1 MAATDARPVPK
12 KNVAYRHYFSIRKND
27 GTLITTWA
35 GMDSEVD
42 KDAAGFSDCTNEATE
57 IGTTGVGYIDLTS
70 TEMNA
75 DCTNLKV
82 TVTNTGA
89 IPYVVHFFPEE
100 GGDIRCDTNYW
111 NGSAVATPTQSGV
124 PEVDVTYVN
133 GSAAIGS
140 GTPDVNVASLTAG
153 AITTAAFTAGAIN
166 AAAIADAAID
176 AATFAAGAITATV
189 IADNAIDAA
198 SIAADARTIF
208 WTTALTEAYA
218 ADGAA
223 FTGAQA
229 LYMIFSA
236 LGEFSISGTTITCKK
251 LDGSTTSMTYTIDD
265 ASSPTSRTKAS

>member
-12 KNVAYRHYFSIRKND
+12 KNVAYRHYFAVRKND
-27 GTLITTWA
+27 GTLITSWTGA
-35 GMDSEVD
+35 DSEVD
-42 KDAAGFSDCTNEATE
+42 KDGAGFSDCTNEATE

-82 TVTNTGA
+82 TVTNTDA

-100 GGDIRCDTNYW
+100 GGDIRVN
-111 NGSAVATPTQSGV
+111 
-124 PEVDVTYVN
+124 VTYVN
-133 GSAAIGS
+133 DVAAVGS
-140 GTPDVNVASLTAG
+140 GTPDVNVASFTAG
-153 AITTAAFTAGAIN
+153 AITTAAFTAGAVN
-166 AAAIADAAID
+166 AAA
-176 AATFAAGAITATV
+176 V
-189 IADNAIDAA
+189 
-198 SIAADARTIF
+198 AADVSTEI
-208 WTTALTEAYA
+208 WTTALTESYA

-236 LGEFSISGTTITCKK
+236 LGEFAISGTTITCKK

-265 ASSPTSRTKAS
+265 ATNPTSRTKAS

>member
-1 MAATDARPVPK
+1 MIAVNPGTTDVSLPVVLVNSTTGLAATGLTITDLDLQYTRIGSTPAAKVDATALAATNTAHTDNYAIELDATDQPG
-12 KNVAYRHYFSIRKND
+12 AYR
-27 GTLITTWA
+27 
-35 GMDSEVD
+35 VD
-42 KDAAGFSDCTNEATE
+42 WPDAAFA
-57 IGTTGVGYIDLTS
+57 
-70 TEMNA
+70 
-75 DCTNLKV
+75 
-82 TVTNTGA
+82 TGA
-89 IPYVVHFFPEE
+89 SCVLLTVKHTSCHPAHIAVWL
-100 GGDIRCDTNYW
+100 DTVPSNVLEV
-111 NGSAVATPTQSGV
+111 NDAAAT
-124 PEVDVTYVN
+124 
-133 GSAAIGS
+133 GS
-140 GTPDVNVASLTAG
+140 GTPDVNLASCTAG
-153 AITTAAFTAGAIN
+153 SITSAA
-166 AAAIADAAID
+166 
-176 AATFAAGAITATV
+176 FAAGAITATV